1 MAKLYGMLITLV
13 ILLAMI
19 VVALWALFTQP
30 IQEMESQPEIVLV
43 DDVRLKNHVVK
54 LSTIFPPRS
63 DDVDNLDITAS
74 YIYKEFSKSNKDTE
88 YQKYDVWGVEYKN
101 VVSRFGP
108 KTDEIIVI
116 GAHYDSAGGLPGAD
130 DNASGVAGLL
140 ELSRLLKGVQLE
152 VEVQLVAFSLEEP
165 PYFRS
170 KDMGSFQYAQ
180 SLNESNANVVLMINF
195 EMIGYFTDA
204 ENSQEYPM
212 PWLSGV
218 YPEVGNFIALVGA
231 YSEIPE
237 LRMLKR
243 SMSRFPGLP
252 VVSINAP
259 PFFPGMT
266 LSDHLNFWWF
276 GYPALMITDTAFYR
290 NKAYHTSADL
300 PETLNFRKMAFVVQG
315 VYDYLNM
322 YNR

>member
-1 MAKLYGMLITLV
+1 MVKVYGVLVTLV
-13 ILLAMI
+13 LLLVLIA
-19 VVALWALFTQP
+19 VAFWTLLTQP
-30 IQEMESQPEIVLV
+30 ILGQKYASDKVLV
-43 DDVRLKNHVVK
+43 DDVRLKSHVVK
-54 LSTIFPPRS
+54 LSTVFPPRS
-63 DDVDNLDITAS
+63 DDAEKLHVTAS
-74 YIYKEFSKSNKDTE
+74 YIYQEFSKSNKDTE
-88 YQKYDVWGVEYKN
+88 YQNYDVWGVEYKN
-101 VVSRFGP
+101 IVSSFGP
-108 KTDEIIVI
+108 KSGEIIVI
-116 GAHYDSAGGLPGAD
+116 GAHYDSADGLPGAD

-140 ELSRLLKGVQLE
+140 ELSRLLKDAKLE
-152 VEVQLVAFSLEEP
+152 VEVRLVAFSLEEP

-170 KDMGSFQYAQ
+170 KDMGSFHYAK
-180 SLNESNANVVLMINF
+180 SLNDSNANVVLMINF
-195 EMIGYFTDA
+195 EMIGYYTDA

-237 LRMLKR
+237 LRALKR
-243 SMSRFPGLP
+243 SMSRFSGLP

-290 NKAYHTSADL
+290 NKSYHTKADL
-300 PETLNFRKMAFVVQG
+300 PETLNYKKMAFVVQG

-322 YNR
+322 YSR

>member
-1 MAKLYGMLITLV
+1 MVKAYTLLVALLFLISIP
-13 ILLAMI
+13 ILLWTI
-19 VVALWALFTQP
+19 LTQP
-30 IQEMESQPEIVLV
+30 IQDPELV
-43 DDVRLKNHVVK
+43 SEKIMIDDVRLKSHVVK
-54 LSTIFPPRS
+54 LSTVFPPRS
-63 DDVDNLDITAS
+63 DDVEKLHVTAS
-74 YIYKEFSKSNKDTE
+74 YIYQEFSKSNKDTE
-88 YQKYDVWGVEYKN
+88 YQNYDVWGVEYKN
-101 VVSRFGP
+101 VVSSFGP
-108 KTDEIIVI
+108 KSDEIIVI
-116 GAHYDSAGGLPGAD
+116 GAHYDSADGLPGAD

-140 ELSRLLKGVQLE
+140 ELSRLLKDAQLE

-170 KDMGSFQYAQ
+170 RDMGSFHYAK
-180 SLNESNANVVLMINF
+180 SLNDSNANVVLMINF
-195 EMIGYFTDA
+195 EMIGYYTDA

-237 LRMLKR
+237 LRALKR
-243 SMSRFPGLP
+243 SMSRFSGLP

-276 GYPALMITDTAFYR
+276 GYSALMVTDTAFYR
-290 NKAYHTSADL
+290 NKAYHTKADL
-300 PETLNFRKMAFVVQG
+300 PETLNYKKMAFVVQG